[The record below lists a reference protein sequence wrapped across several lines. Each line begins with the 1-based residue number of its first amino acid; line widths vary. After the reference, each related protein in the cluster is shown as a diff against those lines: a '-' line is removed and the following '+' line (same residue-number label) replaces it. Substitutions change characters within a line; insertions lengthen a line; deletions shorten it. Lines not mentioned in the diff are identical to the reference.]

1 MPASSTDR
9 SAVRAMLA
17 PLAPPG
23 LRPGQHMS
31 LRCGLSPWRAARD
44 RARPK
49 VQVEVVKGAASIKG
63 GRRGELERGATLLV
77 LRGKALPEPQY
88 RLLEMWYVDRLSVG
102 EIASALGLATS
113 QVSIHLTYLSKTLRA
128 IGRGRKRAA
137 R

>member
-1 MPASSTDR
+1 
-9 SAVRAMLA
+9 
-17 PLAPPG
+17 
-23 LRPGQHMS
+23 MS
-31 LRCGLSPWRAARD
+31 LRCGLSSRRPARD

-49 VQVEVVKGAASIKG
+49 VRVEVVQGAASIKG

-102 EIASALGLATS
+102 EIALALGLATS
-113 QVSIHLTYLSKTLRA
+113 QVSIHLTYLSKTLRTL
-128 IGRGRKRAA
+128 GRGRKRAA